1 MIPASR
7 QSVLGRMVAV
17 LLAGNVATNATSP
30 ELFDLVSNGPRS
42 TRINVVLLAEGYRE
56 GERGKFQQD
65 GLRVITALLAA
76 EPLRSYARF
85 YNAYGLFVASEESG
99 SDHPSSG
106 ILRNTYFNSTYES
119 YGITRLLTIPPND
132 SNRRYADGEGKVV
145 ALLREHVPDYD
156 MAAIVVNDPQ
166 YGGSGGS
173 ILVVSTDPLSGQ
185 IAVHEQGHSFARL
198 GDEYSDP
205 FPGYPDVE
213 EPNTTR
219 ETRREFL
226 KWRSWVE
233 SSTPVPT
240 PSESVFARKVGLFLG
255 AHYHANDWYR
265 PKLNCKMRSLSAPF
279 CEVCSETIDLAI
291 HRVLGT
297 VDRLEPATNLPVSVS
312 VFGSARFRIHPVLPT
327 NGTASVAWRL
337 DGVPLASQLP
347 LELELAGSTLS
358 RSAQRL
364 SATFRLES
372 PWVRT
377 DSSAVLSG
385 EVSWTLERDQARPP
399 LLSAYWESGEV
410 ALAWPSTAAAYGLES
425 ASSTVVG
432 EWREVGVI
440 PLLEGSHYRVRLPA
454 LALQRYYRLRR
465 P

>member
-1 MIPASR
+1 MRLESR
-7 QSVLGRMVAV
+7 QSAVARMVAV
-17 LLAGNVATNATSP
+17 LLAGTLAMHAASP
-30 ELFDLVSNGPRS
+30 ELFDLLSNGPRS

-56 GERGKFQQD
+56 VERDKFQQD
-65 GLRVITALLAA
+65 ASRVVSALLAA

-106 ILRNTYFNSTYES
+106 VFRNTYFNSTYES
-119 YGITRLLTIPPND
+119 YGITRLLTLPPND
-132 SNRRYADGEGKVV
+132 RNRRYADGEGKVV
-145 ALLREHVPDYD
+145 ALLQEYVPDYD
-156 MAAIVVNDPQ
+156 LAAIVVNDPQ

-173 ILVVSTDPLSGQ
+173 ILVVSTHSSSGQ

-219 ETRREFL
+219 ETRRDFL

-233 SSTPVPT
+233 SATPVPT
-240 PSESVFARKVGLFLG
+240 PSESVFALKVGLFLG

-265 PKLNCKMRSLSAPF
+265 PKLNCKMRSLSSPF

-297 VDRLEPATNLPVSVS
+297 IDRLEPATNLPVSVS
-312 VFGSARFRIHPVLPT
+312 VFGSAQFRIHPVLPT

-337 DGVPLASQLP
+337 DGVPLSSELP

-358 RSAQRL
+358 RSVQRL

-377 DSSAVLSG
+377 DPSAVLAG
-385 EVSWTLERDQARPP
+385 EVSWTVERDQARPP
-399 LLSAYWESGEV
+399 LLSAYWEAGEV
-410 ALAWPSTAAAYGLES
+410 VLAWPSSAAGYGLES
-425 ASSTVVG
+425 ASSTVSG
-432 EWREVGVI
+432 EWRGVGGI
-440 PLLEGSHYRVRLPA
+440 PLLEGGQHRVRLPA
-454 LALQRYYRLRR
+454 EALQRYYRLRR